1 MERIELAFNL
11 PCHLKVTSY
20 RRSFGSHANGNTIDL
35 TPFVEGDT
43 KEKQAAEYVATY
55 SYLFGHLKYGV
66 LRINSEKSN
75 WHYHLESVRGK
86 YESGA
91 EHYVYDRLNKRYI
104 QTAPT
109 LKINNSK
116 YGAFLKMSKMMDDV
130 ILKIFDINDFTSLFS
145 VSYWKE
151 FVAALQINLKQKTYI
166 YFDPEAKDDS
176 KISRRDLEYVLSC
189 FSEEYTQTASAMLL
203 PGSPEEQDTIKTLIT
218 LGAIGYALLYF
229 KKN

>member
-1 MERIELAFNL
+1 MDRIELSFNL

-20 RRSFGSHANGNTIDL
+20 RRGSGSHANGNTIDL

-43 KEKQAAEYVATY
+43 REKQAAEYVATY

-66 LRINSEKSN
+66 LRINSEKTN

-109 LKINNSK
+109 LKIDNSK

-130 ILKIFDINDFTSLFS
+130 ILKIFDANDFTSLFS

-151 FVAALQINLKQKTYI
+151 FVAALQINLKTKTYI

-176 KISRRDLEYVLSC
+176 KISKRDLEYVLSC
-189 FSEEYTQTASAMLL
+189 FSEDYTQTASTMIL